1 MPKKKNKTKN
11 KRTGR
16 VIVVKVKNDEDL
28 KTLCIFAWR
37 SVCIH
42 NTTFQQNTKSLKS
55 FLFSPIDERS
65 RDDQPY
71 KSKHTP
77 DIQQRILLT

>member
-28 KTLCIFAWR
+28 KTLCIFA
-37 SVCIH
+37 
-42 NTTFQQNTKSLKS
+42 
-55 FLFSPIDERS
+55 
-65 RDDQPY
+65 
-71 KSKHTP
+71 
-77 DIQQRILLT
+77 